1 MNLSVL
7 LSVYNKEN
15 PNYLVK
21 SLDSI
26 FSQTQSPVEVILVK
40 DGPLN
45 NELDGI
51 IDLYVSQYP
60 NLKVFPLVTNQGLGK
75 ALNEGL
81 KHCSYDIVAR
91 MDTDDI
97 AKPDRFEK
105 QLAIFEKYSDIDVV
119 GAWIDEFEDD
129 ISEVKSVR
137 KLPELPDDIRQ
148 FAKRRN
154 PINHPV
160 VMFRKSAV
168 LAAGGYQHFPLF
180 EDYYL
185 WIRMLMNG
193 AKFYNIQESLLY
205 FRFSP
210 EMFKRRGYLRQ
221 DSLYLAHYS
230 RVLTHIASRLT
241 EKEHIAAFI
250 RFASD
255 GIEVE
260 EALHGSF
267 LKGDVPAPEEISPT
281 CLLYT
286 SVLQAQATAPV
297 EVEAAAVLPCFW
309 VYQQVGRQIIARQQG
324 SGNPYA
330 QWIETYADPSFTEA
344 TSQAIGICDALAE
357 KTGPETRRRMT
368 DIFLRCTKMEWLF
381 WDSAWY
387 LESWKI

>member
-1 MNLSVL
+1 MQ
-7 LSVYNKEN
+7 KFGC
-15 PNYLVK
+15 
-21 SLDSI
+21 I
-26 FSQTQSPVEVILVK
+26 FTQTTCPDEVILVE
-40 DGPLN
+40 DGPLSS
-45 NELDGI
+45 ELNDI
-51 IDLYVSQYP
+51 ISEYSAKYP
-60 NLKVFPLVTNQGLGK
+60 TLKIIPLPTNQGLGK

-105 QLAIFEKYSDIDVV
+105 QLAVFEKYLDIDVV

-210 EMFKRRGYLRQ
+210 EMFKRRGGWRYVISELHFLQKMRQMHFISFSEFMQNLFVRFSIRLIPNSLRAIVYTK
-221 DSLYLAHYS
+221 L
-230 RVLTHIASRLT
+230 
-241 EKEHIAAFI
+241 I
-250 RFASD
+250 R
-255 GIEVE
+255 
-260 EALHGSF
+260 
-267 LKGDVPAPEEISPT
+267 
-281 CLLYT
+281 
-286 SVLQAQATAPV
+286 
-297 EVEAAAVLPCFW
+297 
-309 VYQQVGRQIIARQQG
+309 
-324 SGNPYA
+324 
-330 QWIETYADPSFTEA
+330 
-344 TSQAIGICDALAE
+344 
-357 KTGPETRRRMT
+357 
-368 DIFLRCTKMEWLF
+368 
-381 WDSAWY
+381 
-387 LESWKI
+387 

>member
-1 MNLSVL
+1 M
-7 LSVYNKEN
+7 
-15 PNYLVK
+15 
-21 SLDSI
+21 DSI
-26 FSQTQSPVEVILVK
+26 FTQTTCPDEVILVE
-40 DGPLN
+40 DGPLGSDLN
-45 NELDGI
+45 DI
-51 IDLYVSQYP
+51 ISEYSAKYP
-60 NLKVFPLVTNQGLGK
+60 TLKIIPLPTNQGLGK

-105 QLAIFEKYSDIDVV
+105 QLAVFEKYLDIDVV

-210 EMFKRRGYLRQ
+210 EMFRRRGGWRYVISELHFLQKMRQMHFISFSEFMQNLFVRFSIRLIPNSLRAIIYTK
-221 DSLYLAHYS
+221 L
-230 RVLTHIASRLT
+230 
-241 EKEHIAAFI
+241 I
-250 RFASD
+250 R
-255 GIEVE
+255 
-260 EALHGSF
+260 
-267 LKGDVPAPEEISPT
+267 
-281 CLLYT
+281 
-286 SVLQAQATAPV
+286 
-297 EVEAAAVLPCFW
+297 
-309 VYQQVGRQIIARQQG
+309 
-324 SGNPYA
+324 
-330 QWIETYADPSFTEA
+330 
-344 TSQAIGICDALAE
+344 
-357 KTGPETRRRMT
+357 
-368 DIFLRCTKMEWLF
+368 
-381 WDSAWY
+381 
-387 LESWKI
+387 